1 MTGRLKSIDV
11 LRGLAASAV
20 VLRHSDEQFLFGSIG
35 VDFFF
40 VISGFVMAQLY
51 RERSA
56 SQFLFDR
63 AWRIFPIYWVALLPW
78 LFVHGSSG
86 SGITVQETMAS
97 AMLVPNWFGMTG
109 TYLGVAWTLL
119 FELLFYAGVALA
131 IRFRSIVLPA
141 LLFAAALIARPY
153 LNFPLLHFLG
163 SPMIFEFLFGV
174 VIASI
179 PVRQLLGVALL
190 AAGALWLFLFP
201 NSALEDYRVA
211 MSYGPAIQRVMLWG
225 LPAAAIVYGMLSME
239 RAFTGR
245 LVDMLLVLGA
255 ASYSIYLLH
264 TLVTKNIALWW
275 PAEFALALAAGI
287 ALWWVVEKPILA
299 RKPKWFRHRKPTD
312 TPGPATDV
320 SVAQSIG

>member
-20 VLRHSDEQFLFGSIG
+20 VLRHSDDRFLFGSIG

-51 RERSA
+51 RDRSA

-78 LFVHGSSG
+78 FFVRPD
-86 SGITVQETMAS
+86 ITVDGGIAS
-97 AMLVPNWFGMTG
+97 LLLVPNWLGMYG

-131 IRFRSIVLPA
+131 IRLGGFFVPILIFAVA
-141 LLFAAALIARPY
+141 LVARPY
-153 LNFPLLHFLG
+153 IGQPMIHFVG

-174 VIASI
+174 A
-179 PVRQLLGVALL
+179 VACVPLRRL
-190 AAGALWLFLFP
+190 PGLVLMVAGALWLFLYP

-211 MSYGPAIQRVMLWG
+211 MSYGPAVSRVLLWG
-225 LPAAAIVYGMLSME
+225 VPAAAIVYGMLTME
-239 RAFTGR
+239 SAFRGW
-245 LVDMLLVLGA
+245 LVDKLLILGA
-255 ASYSIYLLH
+255 ASYSIYLIH
-264 TLVTKNIALWW
+264 TLVTKNVALWW
-275 PAEFALALAAGI
+275 PAEFVLAVAAGI
-287 ALWWVVEKPILA
+287 ALWWAVERPILA
-299 RKPKWFRHRKPTD
+299 RKPKWFARPNAARL
-312 TPGPATDV
+312 PAKV
-320 SVAQSIG
+320 PAAAA